1 MTLSLLV
8 ATSRRGVAGI
18 GLSLCLVMGP
28 TSDARAQYPQPLPE
42 APTSA
47 QFLSRYDFHLAA
59 AGLASGDAARFQ
71 WDTHWG
77 GDFDLVDYRTGRL
90 GFLADYQTIL
100 GNELRAFD
108 PNQGNYTLE
117 FSGSHRLGKT
127 EVAVAFHH
135 VSRHLSDRPKVPA
148 VAMNALEL
156 RVLRRLTIR
165 DSTTLDVKA
174 DLGHTTAVAYV
185 DYTWLG
191 KLDLTLRRRLNNAAG
206 AYGRVFAEGFATDPE
221 VAGRN
226 GIGGG
231 RVELGVR
238 FRGGRGAMDLFAGWE
253 RMIDA
258 DLFDRQPRSWGFA
271 GFRLVN

>member
-1 MTLSLLV
+1 MKLSLLEV
-8 ATSRRGVAGI
+8 VCRRLLAGIRLGVCSMGVASEA
-18 GLSLCLVMGP
+18 L
-28 TSDARAQYPQPLPE
+28 AQYPQPLPE
-42 APTSA
+42 APTQV
-47 QFLSRYDFHLAA
+47 QFLPRYDFHLAA
-59 AGLASGDAARFQ
+59 AGLASGDPSRFQ

-77 GDFDLVDYRTGRL
+77 GDFDLVDYVTGRF

-108 PNQGNYTLE
+108 PIQGNYTLE

-127 EVAVAFHH
+127 EVAVVFHH
-135 VSRHLSDRPKVPA
+135 VSRHLSDRPKLPA

-156 RVLRRLTIR
+156 RALRHFRVR
-165 DSTTLDVKA
+165 DATTLDLKA
-174 DLGHTTAVAYV
+174 EVGHTTARAYV
-185 DYTWLG
+185 DYTWIG
-191 KLDLTLRRRLNNAAG
+191 KLDLTIRRRLRGVAG
-206 AYGRVFAEGFATDPE
+206 AYGRVLAEGYATDPD

-226 GIGGG
+226 GVQRGG

-238 FRGGRGAMDLFAGWE
+238 LRGGRGAMDLFAGWE

>member
-1 MTLSLLV
+1 MMTSLLV
-8 ATSRRGVAGI
+8 PTCRRSLAGI
-18 GLSLCLVMGP
+18 ALILCLVMVLAA
-28 TSDARAQYPQPLPE
+28 DARAQYPQPLPE

-59 AGLASGDAARFQ
+59 AGLASGDPTHFQ

-77 GDFDLVDYRTGRL
+77 GDFDLVDYRTGRF

-108 PNQGNYTLE
+108 PIQGNYTLE

-135 VSRHLSDRPKVPA
+135 VSRHLSDRPKLPA

-156 RVLRRLTIR
+156 RVLRRFALR
-165 DSTTLDVKA
+165 ESATLDLKA
-174 DLGHTTAVAYV
+174 DVGHTTAVAYV
-185 DYTWLG
+185 DYTWVG
-191 KLDLTLRRRLNNAAG
+191 KLDLTLRRRLRGVAG
-206 AYGRVFAEGFATDPE
+206 AYGRVFAEGFATDPD

-238 FRGGRGAMDLFAGWE
+238 LRGGRGAMDLYAGWE

>member
-1 MTLSLLV
+1 MTRSMPG
-8 ATSRRGVAGI
+8 SRCRQVLAGI
-18 GLSLCLVMGP
+18 GLSASLTLSVA
-28 TSDARAQYPQPLPE
+28 SDARAQYPQPITE
-42 APTSA
+42 VPTGTH
-47 QFLSRYDFHLAA
+47 FLSRYDFHLAA
-59 AGLASGDAARFQ
+59 AGLASGDPTFFQ

-77 GDFDLVDYRTGRL
+77 GDFDLVDYRTGRF

-100 GNELRAFD
+100 GNQLRAFD
-108 PNQGNYTLE
+108 PIQGNYTLE

-127 EVAVAFHH
+127 EVALAFHH
-135 VSRHLSDRPKVPA
+135 VSRHLSDRPKIPA

-156 RVLRRLTIR
+156 RVLRRFAMG
-165 DSTTLDVKA
+165 DATTVDMKA

-191 KLDLTLRRRLNNAAG
+191 KLDLTLRRRLRSRTG
-206 AYGRVFAEGFATDPE
+206 AYGRVLAEGFATDPD

-226 GIGGG
+226 GLWGG

-238 FRGGRGAMDLFAGWE
+238 LRGGRGAMDLFAGWE

-258 DLFDRQPRSWGFA
+258 DLFDRRARSWGFA